1 MTYSTSIW
9 NIIAIRGETMQ
20 QAITRWWAHG
30 QPPQQALLQQPTHN
44 QQNQQPPGGLAG
56 SAASGEVESKAQ
68 RLRQPNGSP
77 PPLPC
82 NPKTTPSEIC
92 GGGAECP
99 QCGKATCFCPAPVSP
114 TNASFFTTDC
124 IWTKPQFCNPV
135 CNGFPFY

>member
-1 MTYSTSIW
+1 MTHSTSIW

-44 QQNQQPPGGLAG
+44 QQNQHPGGLAG
-56 SAASGEVESKAQ
+56 STANGEVEPKAQ
-68 RLRQPNGSP
+68 RLWQPNDSP

-82 NPKTTPSEIC
+82 NPKATPPEIC
-92 GGGAECP
+92 AGGAECP

-124 IWTKPQFCNPV
+124 IWTKPQFCNSV